1 LLSGLFSAAVMPF
14 GLGMTAYFVEQ
25 AGMEPAEIR
34 YCMKRLP
41 KTPAASFAAALL
53 FLSQLCATAHPGHY
67 HPPGEDDEFDA
78 FRADWL
84 HVHGW
89 FEISLALLALAAV
102 VVFRM
107 NPRRGVRIGAAL
119 AFGGSLALIAA
130 F

>member
-1 LLSGLFSAAVMPF
+1 
-14 GLGMTAYFVEQ
+14 
-25 AGMEPAEIR
+25 
-34 YCMKRLP
+34 MKGLP
-41 KTPAASFAAALL
+41 KTCAKSSAPVLW
-53 FLSQLCATAHPGHY
+53 FLSQLCAAAHPGHY
-67 HPPGEDDEFDA
+67 HPPGEDDEFSA

-102 VVFRM
+102 VVYRM
-107 NPRRGVRIGAAL
+107 NPYRSVRIGAVL

>member
-1 LLSGLFSAAVMPF
+1 MPF
-14 GLGMTAYFVEQ
+14 GLGMAANYFVTQ
-25 AGMEPAEIR
+25 AGMRSAEFQHHMR
-34 YCMKRLP
+34 LLP
-41 KTPAASFAAALL
+41 KARLIPLASALW
-53 FLSQLCATAHPGHY
+53 FLTLLCASAHPGHY

-89 FEISLALLALAAV
+89 LEISLALLALAAL

-107 NPRRGVRIGAAL
+107 NARRSVRIGAAL
-119 AFGGSLALIAA
+119 ALGGSLALIAA